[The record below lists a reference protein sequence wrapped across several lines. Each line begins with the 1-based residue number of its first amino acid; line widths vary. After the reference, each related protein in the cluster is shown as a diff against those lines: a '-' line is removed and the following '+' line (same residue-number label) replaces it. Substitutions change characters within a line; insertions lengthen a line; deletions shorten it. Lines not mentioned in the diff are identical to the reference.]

1 MFLKNKL
8 IIRSF
13 LIIILLITIEGC
25 IAIPQET
32 VSLSTAIGKDLREFK
47 RSHEKM
53 ITLYYDKEL
62 SNIDKFIEEVFTPY
76 IINYTIKIE
85 MEEFESGNESL
96 FGLMREAAENNSGK
110 VSKDLLE
117 YMQDYLQAAQNQIEN
132 QRSLMSKPILEEK
145 SALLSSV
152 NQSYDNAIYGN
163 TALTAHLKSIRKV
176 KNAQS
181 EALEMLRLNNVD
193 SLISTTLVKT
203 SEGIRKVLQKAKEI
217 DVKSDDALNK
227 INTISD
233 EYNKLFKNKTNE

>member
-1 MFLKNKL
+1 MFFKDKL

-13 LIIILLITIEGC
+13 LIILLITVVGC

-32 VSLSTAIGKDLREFK
+32 VSLSAAIGKDLREFK
-47 RSHEKM
+47 SSHEKM

-62 SNIDKFIEEVFTPY
+62 SNIDKFIEEIYTPY
-76 IINYTIKIE
+76 IINYTIKVE

-132 QRSLMSKPILEEK
+132 KRISMTKPILEER
-145 SALLSSV
+145 SSLILSV
-152 NQSYDNAIYGN
+152 NRSYDNAINGN
-163 TALTAHLKSIRKV
+163 AALTAHLKSIRKI

-181 EALEMLRLNNVD
+181 EALEMFHLNNID

-217 DVKSDDALNK
+217 DVKSDDALKK

-233 EYNKLFKNKTNE
+233 EYNKIFKK